1 MNLAYDYFIGPS
13 GVFNTPLTAVLFS
26 VTLFVY
32 MGLESR
38 YKIRAP
44 QNAIRERGKTFL
56 PLAVAIPIS
65 LLVPLLCGFLKLGVI
80 RGDARS
86 AMIVLG
92 FVLFIGGRVLRLWA
106 QLQMGRLYI
115 GEAAVQQGHHV
126 VQTGPY
132 RWIRHPGYTGG
143 TLSAIGIGLALSTW
157 LGALIAGAVLIAA
170 YIMRIPLEEAL
181 LTRELGDDY
190 RAYMARTKRFVPFLV

>member
-1 MNLAYDYFIGPS
+1 MMYDYFIGPN
-13 GVFNTPLTAVLFS
+13 GVFDTPLTAFLFS
-26 VTLFVY
+26 ATLFVY
-32 MGLESR
+32 MWMESR

-44 QNAIRERGKTFL
+44 QNAVRERKKTFM

-65 LLVPLLCGFLKLGVI
+65 LLSPLLCGFLKLGVI
-80 RGDARS
+80 RGDGRTA
-86 AMIVLG
+86 AIVLG
-92 FVLFIGGRVLRLWA
+92 FIFFIGGRLLRLWA

-115 GEAAVQQGHHV
+115 GEAAVQQGHRV
-126 VQTGPY
+126 VQSGPY

-157 LGALIAGAVLIAA
+157 LGAFIAGAVLIAA

-181 LTRELGDDY
+181 LVRELGDDY
-190 RAYMARTKRFVPFLV
+190 RSYMTRTKRFVPFVV